1 LHQWGLRVTAV
12 SSAVEAVDLIR
23 DGTHQFNIALL
34 DHRLSGARMQ
44 LLFWWALS
52 RPAWIEATDF
62 GVW

>member
-34 DHRLSGARMQ
+34 DHRLSGARMR
-44 LLFWWALS
+44 LLFQ
-52 RPAWIEATDF
+52 
-62 GVW
+62 